1 MNMVDVKV
9 TKSQDGLETKVESSK
24 TERALIVYKP
34 DNGFKF
40 YAVKYEGGSKAPEEL
55 QGTWTGSAGAVKAV
69 LRHLEHKPVS
79 QRKAVNERANKRAL
93 EKEKLNGPKPD
104 SKNG

>member
-1 MNMVDVKV
+1 MEDVKV
-9 TKSQDGLETKVESSK
+9 TKNRDGFETKIESSK

-40 YAVKYEGGSKAPEEL
+40 YAVKYEGGSKAPEGL
-55 QGTWTGSAGAVKAV
+55 QGSWTGSAGALKAV
-69 LRHLEHKPVS
+69 LLHLKNKPVT
-79 QRKAVNERANKRAL
+79 QRKAVNDRANKRAA